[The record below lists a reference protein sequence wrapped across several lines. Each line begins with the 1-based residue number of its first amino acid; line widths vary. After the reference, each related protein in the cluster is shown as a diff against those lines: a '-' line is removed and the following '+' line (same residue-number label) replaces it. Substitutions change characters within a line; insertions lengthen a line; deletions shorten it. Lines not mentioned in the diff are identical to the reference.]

1 MFAKSVVLSDAF
13 LDMPM
18 SARCLYFTLS
28 MYADDDGIVA
38 NPKSAMRQCG
48 AKPKDLKALTDK
60 RYILK
65 FDSGIV
71 IIKHWLMN
79 NYIPKDRHKPTT
91 YIEELE
97 TLTTDEK
104 GAYIER
110 SEFTGYKNSQGY
122 TAADEE
128 RVGLG
133 EFENVFL
140 TDEELEELRRG
151 YRSQWLDYVYQLSAY
166 MASSGKTYEN
176 HYATIVSWIMR
187 DEEKKARER
196 G

>member
-48 AKPKDLKALTDK
+48 AKPKDIKVLTDK

-91 YIEELE
+91 YIEELK
-97 TLTTDEK
+97 TLTIDEK
-104 GAYIER
+104 GAYIEC
-110 SEFTGYKNSQGY
+110 SKSITDDTVN
-122 TAADEE
+122 DEDRE
-128 RVGLG
+128 GLG
-133 EFENVFL
+133 EYENVYL
-140 TDEELEELRRG
+140 TDDEIVQLRKISPRG
-151 YRSQWLDYVYQLSAY
+151 WMDYVFQLSAY
-166 MASSGKTYEN
+166 MKSTGKTYED
-176 HYATIVSWIMR
+176 HYATLVRWIER
-187 DEEKKARER
+187 DERKVTV
-196 G
+196 